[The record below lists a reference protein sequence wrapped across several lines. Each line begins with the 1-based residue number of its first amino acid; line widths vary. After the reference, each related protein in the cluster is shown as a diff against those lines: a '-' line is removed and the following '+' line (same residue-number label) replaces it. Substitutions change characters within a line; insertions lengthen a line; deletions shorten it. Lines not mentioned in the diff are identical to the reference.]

1 MYDVRVRLRACLIPT
16 TRFRKCRVS
25 ASGLILARESDDS
38 AALTGIAGTAV
49 AK

>member
-25 ASGLILARESDDS
+25 GLILARASESDDS

>member
-25 ASGLILARESDDS
+25 GLILARESDDS
-38 AALTGIAGTAV
+38 AALTGTAV